1 MIVNNT
7 YILTL
12 PLYTTSHAI
21 LTFTCILIRHT
32 HTDATVYAT
41 LNLPYSRIP
50 LHSMAH
56 SH

>member
-12 PLYTTSHAI
+12 PPHAI

-32 HTDATVYAT
+32 HTDATVYYSQTYPT
-41 LNLPYSRIP
+41 LTLQST
-50 LHSMAH
+50 AH